1 MATEPIAYDKADLRG
16 IIKAFKAM
24 DDRAA
29 AEAKGVSNGLAT
41 YLQKKVTAAA
51 SGRPNK
57 AALRIAQGS
66 RVSKSSK
73 IGEISYGFV
82 SQKFSGG
89 GTTQQLWGGYEF
101 GSQKFKQFPIWSGKA
116 PKGPGSR
123 GYFIYPTLRA
133 EQPHIINQ
141 WENAFSKILK
151 EW

>member
-1 MATEPIAYDKADLRG
+1 METESITYDKADLRG
-16 IIKAFKAM
+16 IITAFKAM
-24 DDRAA
+24 DDRAV

-41 YLQKKVTAAA
+41 YLQSKITSVA
-51 SGRPNK
+51 GNRPND
-57 AALRIAQGS
+57 AAIKIAQGS

-73 IGEISYGFV
+73 IGEISFGFV

-101 GSQKFKQFPIWSGKA
+101 GSTKFKQFPIWSGR
-116 PKGPGSR
+116 GPRGGSA

-141 WENAFSKILK
+141 WENAFTKILK